1 MVAFIHRSTSFYI
14 EVKDS
19 VCRKEDVSTNLVSI
33 HYQKVTKVIAD
44 TLRFDKCVKM
54 KTVNH
59 LILNNDLQPS
69 ACPLILRPM
78 HAQ

>member
-14 EVKDS
+14 EVKDY

-33 HYQKVTKVIAD
+33 HYQKVTIVIAD
-44 TLRFDKCVKM
+44 ILHFDKCVKM

-59 LILNNDLQPS
+59 LILNNDP
-69 ACPLILRPM
+69 
-78 HAQ
+78 